1 MEKLIISPSPH
12 IHSGDS
18 IERNMYAVLVALVPA
33 CIASLVFFGLG
44 AAVVLSVAV
53 GMCVLTEW
61 AITKYLMKTGST
73 IVDGSAILTGVLLGL
88 NLPSTLP
95 VWIVAL
101 GSIIAIGVGKMSFG
115 GLGGNIFNP
124 ALVGRVFLLI
134 AYPAQMTSWAT
145 VGQLTSY
152 TDATTGATPLGIMK
166 GVILGTPGASLDDLP
181 SALDLL
187 LGSHGGSLGEVS
199 AVALLLGLVYLLYK
213 RVITWHIPVS
223 VLGSAFVL
231 GAIMYWVNPTLYPAP
246 WVHLLSGGMLLGA
259 VFMATDYVTSPMSTR
274 GQLLY
279 GTLIGLLTV
288 VIRLFGAY
296 PEGMSFAILIM
307 NAFTPLINMYIRP
320 KHFGGK

>member
-1 MEKLIISPSPH
+1 
-12 IHSGDS
+12 
-18 IERNMYAVLVALVPA
+18 MYAVLLALVPA
-33 CIASLVFFGLG
+33 CLASFAFFGLG
-44 AAVVLSVAV
+44 AVVVLTVAV

-61 AITKYLMKTGST
+61 VIVKYLMRSEST
-73 IVDGSAILTGVLLGL
+73 ITDGSAILTGLLLGL

-95 VWIVAL
+95 IWIIAI

-134 AYPAQMTSWAT
+134 AYPAQMTTWAT

-152 TDATTGATPLGIMK
+152 TDVTTGATPLGIMK
-166 GVILGTPGASLDDLP
+166 GVILGTPGASVAELP
-181 SALDLL
+181 SVLELF

-199 AVALLLGLVYLLYK
+199 AIALLIGLVYLLYK
-213 RVITWHIPVS
+213 RVITWHIPIS
-223 VLGSAFVL
+223 VLGSAFLL
-231 GAIMYWVNPTLYPAP
+231 GGIMYWINPELYPTP
-246 WVHLLSGGMLLGA
+246 WIHLLSGGMLLGA
-259 VFMATDYVTSPMSTR
+259 IFMATDYVTSPMSTR

-279 GTLIGLLTV
+279 GSLIGLLTV
-288 VIRLFGAY
+288 IIRLFGAY

>member
-1 MEKLIISPSPH
+1 
-12 IHSGDS
+12 
-18 IERNMYAVLVALVPA
+18 MYAVLLALLPA
-33 CIASLVFFGLG
+33 CVASLVFFGLG
-44 AAVVLSVAV
+44 AAVVLSVAIGV
-53 GMCVLTEW
+53 CVLTEW
-61 AITKYLMKTGST
+61 AIVKYLLRSEQTVS
-73 IVDGSAILTGVLLGL
+73 DGSAILTGVLLGL

-95 VWIVAL
+95 IWIVAL
-101 GSIIAIGVGKMSFG
+101 GAVIAIGVGKMSFG

-134 AYPAQMTSWAT
+134 AYPAQMTTWAT

-152 TDATTGATPLGIMK
+152 TDATTGATPLGVMK
-166 GVILGTPGASLDDLP
+166 GVILGTPGASLGDLP
-181 SALDLL
+181 TALDLF

-199 AVALLLGLVYLLYK
+199 AVALLLGLVYLLYR

-223 VLGSAFVL
+223 VLGSALVL
-231 GAIMYWVNPTLYPAP
+231 GAIMYWVDPALYPAP

-259 VFMATDYVTSPMSTR
+259 IFMATDYVTSPMSAG

-288 VIRLFGAY
+288 IIRLFGAY

-307 NAFTPLINMYIRP
+307 NAFTPLINMYMRP